1 MAADGSGGFSPI
13 SGLSGRQPARLLWAR
28 ARSRCAP
35 SAGPFAFAVSAPMA
49 ISEANKTA
57 VKRLCVPMLHLYTR
71 PRTQGLDLAQAL
83 LARIKLVAAFVGPL
97 EYRSAVGAP
106 THRMA
111 AMGRSR
117 RFGDARLSAAS
128 PHSTNM
134 TYANYPARLRPK
146 GGVTIAVDCNS
157 TTETL
162 ATSRLSSQS
171 VSQLIPIRR
180 RAHIPSAQFR

>member
-1 MAADGSGGFSPI
+1 M
-13 SGLSGRQPARLLWAR
+13 RQPVQAAR
-28 ARSRCAP
+28 ANSRPAAASP
-35 SAGPFAFAVSAPMA
+35 RSAGPFAFAVSAPMA
-49 ISEANKTA
+49 ISANS
-57 VKRLCVPMLHLYTR
+57 
-71 PRTQGLDLAQAL
+71 GLDLAQAL
-83 LARIKLVAAFVGPL
+83 FARIKLVAAFVGPL

-117 RFGDARLSAAS
+117 RFGEDRLSAAS

-134 TYANYPARLRPK
+134 TYANNSARLRPK

-162 ATSRLSSQS
+162 ATSRPSSQS